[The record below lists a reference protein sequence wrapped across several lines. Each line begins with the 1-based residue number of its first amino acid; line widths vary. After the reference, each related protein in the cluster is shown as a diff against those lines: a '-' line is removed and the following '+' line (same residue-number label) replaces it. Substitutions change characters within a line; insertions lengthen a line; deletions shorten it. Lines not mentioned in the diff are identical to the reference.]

1 MDEQERQGAY
11 KPDLNPYTDRGMI
24 RDPRRF
30 YGREAEMEAVLTRLR
45 TMQSISVV
53 GQLYIGKSSF
63 LYQIVQ
69 TGPGR
74 LENMALEP
82 ASEYRPVT
90 QGQEY
95 TFCYLSL
102 EGIKGPAE
110 FYERSLEMLGE
121 SGQSQR
127 DLEQAITGRRLVLC
141 LDEFEGAAR
150 QRGFGAD
157 FFGGLRSMAQTGRLA
172 LVVATQTP
180 LDQLIPWDDTSVSP
194 FFNIFVRLDLGWL
207 TKSEAQELATIPVRL
222 ADRKFEREEITR
234 LLEKENARHPYY
246 LQLAC
251 HDLFEEKFGLEAGEQ
266 AVIRAYDPH
275 ARPPKTEPT
284 LPAFSPIP
292 GALLTAAAVVGF
304 ISTLT
309 SFYWGFLVMLAL
321 LALVMAYLGL
331 WLWQAFRATNR

>member
-11 KPDLNPYTDRGMI
+11 EPGLNPYTDRGMI
-24 RDPRRF
+24 LDPRRF
-30 YGREAEMEAVLTRLR
+30 YGREAEMEAVLARLR
-45 TMQSISVV
+45 TMQSVSVV
-53 GQLYIGKSSF
+53 GERHVGKSSF

-69 TGPGR
+69 AGPAR
-74 LENMALEP
+74 LENVARELM
-82 ASEYRPVT
+82 SEYRPVT
-90 QGQEY
+90 QGQVY

-102 EGIKGPAE
+102 EGIKGPIE
-110 FYERSLEMLGE
+110 FYERLLKMLDE

-127 DLEQAITGRRLVLC
+127 DLEQAITDRRVVLC

-172 LVVATQTP
+172 LVVATQTA
-180 LDQLIPWDDTSVSP
+180 LDRLVSRGDIPVSP
-194 FFNIFVRLDLGWL
+194 FFNIFARLELGML
-207 TKSEAQELATIPVRL
+207 TESEARQLATVPARL
-222 ADRKFEREEITR
+222 AGHAFAPEEIER
-234 LLEKENARHPYY
+234 LLKEKNACHPYY

-251 HDLFEEKFGLEAGEQ
+251 HDLFEEVTGKTGEQ
-266 AVIRAYDPH
+266 AIITAYDPH
-275 ARPPKTEPT
+275 VRRLKTGPT

-292 GALLTAAAVVGF
+292 GALLAVAAVVGF
-304 ISTLT
+304 ISALT

-321 LALVMAYLGL
+321 LVLVMAYLGL